1 MKKISNYVLMTAAV
15 LAITGTW
22 TSPAY
27 GASSYDIPGGKVV
40 VIGGSSLGNLKDLA
54 NQIGG
59 MISKDCGIWQPGDSL
74 PQWPNFPG
82 VPETP
87 ELPGLPDQPENPDSG
102 ETGSMDAFAAEV
114 VQLVNEE
121 RQKAGLS
128 PLTVNVQAVEAAQI
142 RAQEIESVFSHTRP
156 NGTSFV
162 TALSE
167 AGVSYSG
174 AGENIAYGQKTPEQ
188 VMEAWMNSQGHRAN
202 ILNSSFTSIGVGHY
216 QNNRGV
222 SYWTQLFI
230 R

>member
-1 MKKISNYVLMTAAV
+1 
-15 LAITGTW
+15 
-22 TSPAY
+22 
-27 GASSYDIPGGKVV
+27 
-40 VIGGSSLGNLKDLA
+40 
-54 NQIGG
+54 
-59 MISKDCGIWQPGDSL
+59 
-74 PQWPNFPG
+74 
-82 VPETP
+82 
-87 ELPGLPDQPENPDSG
+87 
-102 ETGSMDAFAAEV
+102 MDAFAAEV